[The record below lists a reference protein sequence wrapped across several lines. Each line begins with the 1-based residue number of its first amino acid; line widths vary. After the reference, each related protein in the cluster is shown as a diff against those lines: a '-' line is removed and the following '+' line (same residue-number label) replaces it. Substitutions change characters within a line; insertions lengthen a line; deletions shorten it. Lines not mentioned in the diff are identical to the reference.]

1 MFLGHG
7 EMFENLKKL
16 RFWEKP
22 HQSLNTVREP
32 RESQYNPETE
42 MNLPRDPEYIDNS
55 TVKKILEDIKRV
67 EKLLKTLN

>member
-1 MFLGHG
+1 MFGY
-7 EMFENLKKL
+7 FKKL

-22 HQSLNTVREP
+22 HQSLNTV